1 MGAFFHMTGR
11 NEEELCWLN
20 KKDSDFQELA
30 ESAGLFC
37 FSHSFPNYIT
47 YPSSLCTFPYILFCS
62 RRWHFLIIR
71 QFVSDIQQCKILAN
85 SWTTVWFWIIHYVA
99 IFLQIRSIFLKTSK
113 RICFIEPLWS
123 KPFKLSVVL
132 AIKKM
137 QQKNMNSKIHWSA
150 FILQPIFKRL
160 YQDAEHFQIDLFC
173 QEKTFHVLDFSIF
186 ESSQLQFNKIFPTW
200 VTQFT

>member
-1 MGAFFHMTGR
+1 MFLTFFSKLYYIPFFT
-11 NEEELCWLN
+11 LYVSL
-20 KKDSDFQELA
+20 
-30 ESAGLFC
+30 
-37 FSHSFPNYIT
+37 HS
-47 YPSSLCTFPYILFCS
+47 LLFCS
-62 RRWHFLIIR
+62 KIMRFPPLTFFDHSSICLWHPAVQNSGQTLDNCVILNNSLRRNIFANKIHF
-71 QFVSDIQQCKILAN
+71 F
-85 SWTTVWFWIIHYVA
+85 
-99 IFLQIRSIFLKTSK
+99 KTSK
-113 RICFIEPLWS
+113 RICSIEPLWS
-123 KPFKLSVVL
+123 KPFQLSVL

-137 QQKNMNSKIHWSA
+137 QQKNMNLKIHRSA